1 MEKPD
6 ENKKPGFRID
16 DYLVVF
22 PDIDNLISTNEDGSM
37 SVLVDIYKVTE
48 DNTTRERVEHGSLP
62 SDIEEKIQTHIANMF
77 ENALQEESGTN
88 GEDQGS

>member
-16 DYLVVF
+16 NYIVIF

-37 SVLVDIYKVTE
+37 SVLVDIYKVSE
-48 DNTTRERVEHGSLP
+48 DNTTRERVDHGSLP
-62 SDIEEKIQTHIANMF
+62 PDIEEKIQTHITNMF
-77 ENALQEESGTN
+77 ENALQEERDN
-88 GEDQGS
+88 NVEDQGS